1 MKNRIRFAVT
11 ALAIILFAAC
21 FFVSCSDDVIV
32 NKDNDHSYAEVLES
46 NGAFVYNGQNYE
58 TLQGAI
64 DAAAKAES
72 QARAIDV
79 QKEAITVTG
88 NVKTREVVIP
98 ENADI
103 LMNLKG
109 FEVSFFDVQTNAIT
123 VGKNSSF
130 AAFNGTLA
138 MADKQEG
145 LVAISAGG
153 ENSKIELDSLKI
165 NAAGQTALLLDAGS
179 ATALSK
185 SVSVEGTVIAR
196 GGEANTTLAM
206 ENSLSDVKLRG
217 ASLIV
222 GGSGSAVITENSGEN
237 EFVVSPTATVID
249 QTGTIDPTVIE
260 DSICYIVRKGELLTF
275 GSLREAVASLEY
287 DNETIVFIANETS
300 TATESFTLS
309 RPATVE
315 LNVFSAGVNNIVL
328 ADGANLTITG
338 KAKNAKGTAYRS
350 FAGTITSA
358 EGAVASLVLN
368 SVEMMGSVDIS
379 GSLTATETVF
389 NSHLVANSGV
399 SLENSEVKADLA
411 IGSENGDVKL
421 TNVTGKAG
429 VISAPGKGK
438 DVTIDNSK
446 AKAALETGA
455 IVADDIVAVKGNV
468 DINVAVGEGVSGT
481 SLNSEYA
488 TFEGAAVLAG
498 KLTSADSVFEKTIR
512 AGEIEDEGSTF
523 KADLSALKGNL
534 VLTGS
539 YLDKVKEITSA
550 AGGNITIVKSSGSI
564 GKIETQAPDTEA
576 KSEAS
581 GSVVVDN
588 SESEEAIVI
597 GDITAIGDI
606 TLTGN
611 DDDATIL
618 TVTGSVSGK
627 DFKAK
632 SCTFDSTGE
641 TATITASTVR
651 VDGSVFADGA
661 KKISKPFYSIE
672 TTGKDSEAAYSLAIY
687 SSTGRLGALNAKDGS
702 VVVDN
707 SESEK
712 AIVIGDITAKDEIYT
727 TGTKDFYLIVSGTV
741 TAGTTVT
748 DIDGTIFEKDIT
760 ANGDITLTGSK
771 FVTENEAKPAIT
783 SIAGNI
789 LMTKVTG
796 TTGALSASGTGND
809 VTINNKDSGLITT
822 GSITADDAVSLTGR
836 TGNVVTAGAVQAV
849 SLNASYAAVTGLV
862 SLSGNLTSANSVFE
876 SAISAAT
883 VVDAGST
890 FKSAILTKAN
900 GGGAKFTGSVFASTD
915 AQPVAVL
922 SLSGNI
928 EMTGVTGK
936 SGNLRSDLGSVTI
949 DNAQNT
955 APFETGA
962 IKAAEAVSITGNTS
976 TNVVIGADNEGL
988 SVKASILDIVY
999 ATVKGK
1005 VELSGKLS
1013 SGNSVFEAEV
1023 SAASVKDNGS
1033 WFYSDI
1039 TATTEDVTL
1048 TGSTIDSVLAPYP
1061 TVTSVL
1067 GNIVMTGVS
1076 GTTGALSASGTGNDV
1091 TINNKDSGLI
1101 TTGSIT
1107 ADDAVSLTGRT
1118 GNVVTAGA
1126 VQAVSLNASYAAVTG
1141 LVSLSGNLTSANSVF
1156 ESAISAATV
1165 VDAGS
1170 TFKSA
1175 ILTKANGGGAKFTG
1189 SVFASTDAQPVA
1201 VLSLSGNIE
1210 MTGVTGKSGNL
1221 RSDLGSVTIDNAQ
1234 NTAPFETGA
1243 IKAAEAV
1250 SITGNTSTNVVIG
1263 ADNEGLS
1270 VKASILDIVYATV
1283 KGTVTLTGDMT
1294 SEKSVFNGAIKADAV
1309 VDVDSSFYAAIDA
1322 GSDVTLT
1329 GSVFYNSAPVTSS
1342 GNILM
1347 TKVTGTAGALT
1358 ASSVGMDITIN
1369 NADAD
1374 AVLTTGAI
1382 TADDAVSITGESSTV
1397 NVSVNGKV
1405 KGNTLDAVYVTVN
1418 NGYDVEIYGEMSSA
1432 NSVFN
1437 GEVSA
1442 DTIVDAGSTFSGA
1455 FAITADEDIVFE
1467 NTKFVD
1473 SPSVSSE
1480 SGDILMTKVTG
1491 SVGALAAYDITI
1503 NNEKATAELT
1513 TGAITAENDISVT
1526 GAMSFGPGGI
1536 SYNLTVGGNVRG
1548 ASLDA
1553 VYANFSSENG
1563 YLNVSGDVT
1572 LSRST
1577 FKNSPNVLSRAG
1589 NISLTE
1595 VSGEVG
1601 VLRVFASS
1609 VTIDNAQISSALTTN
1624 SIYADTVSVMGRLIN
1639 NANSVTV
1646 AGVSASTLD
1655 VTYSTVTGEIDL
1667 SGNLTASYSTFSGT
1681 VEILGNLTS
1690 SYSTF
1695 SDSAKVSAN
1704 AVVDTNSTIIG
1715 DITAENDIT
1724 FENSYFYVSAEIESK
1739 NGNIEMTKTTGAV
1752 RTITA
1757 SAYGSDVTINNAL
1770 ATDKFTTGRLTAG
1783 DAVSVTGNSDHVLTV
1798 AGVSASTLVAD
1809 FATFSDSIN
1818 AKYEVSLTNSVFA
1831 ESADVISSSGSITM
1845 TKVTGLAG
1853 AITASSV
1860 NINNAEAAAKL
1871 ETGVITATDGVTV
1884 NGNSRYNVTVAGVSG
1899 SSLDAVYAVFSG
1911 DIETSGEVSISESAF
1926 NSADADVKSSSDSI
1940 ILTKVT
1946 GTAGT
1951 LTANGV
1957 TINNADVQLQGTVET
1972 SLTTGAIEAVG
1983 DVSVTGNSKH
1993 AVEVGG
1999 VSGSAL
2005 DVTYAIVTGDV
2016 KLTGDL
2022 TSSYARFSNA
2032 VALSGNLE
2040 SVNTTFEG
2048 NVTAATITAERGFFI
2063 RNTNVNSTTSITAT
2077 SGDVT
2082 LTGSMLS
2089 GVNVASRN
2097 GKIEMTNV
2105 ITETLLPAAGTLKA
2119 SVVTIDNAQA
2129 TGSLRTGAI
2138 EAVGGEVTVTG
2149 SSSHPVTVG
2158 GVTGNTLDA
2167 AYATIKGAVTLSG
2180 DLTAVNSAFEEGIV
2194 GVSGDLTAT
2203 DSDFSGVVSAS
2214 TITAERGSFAGGVT
2228 ATTGDV
2234 KLSGTKFSSSSA
2246 DVKSAFGNIEMTK
2259 VTGTAGSLEA
2269 TNVTI
2274 SNADA
2279 TETLE
2284 TGEIKAVGAV
2294 DLTGN
2299 STYGV
2304 TAAGVS
2310 GTTLETTYATVTG
2323 GVGLSGALTSTD
2335 SVFKGNVSATVITDE
2350 RGTFGDENA
2359 TEQITVTATTG
2370 NVILNGSVFNG
2381 AGVTST
2387 EGSILM
2393 TKVIRTAGDLEA
2405 YSVTI
2410 NNDQTSDALETG
2422 VINSVGAVK
2431 VTGNSKYPVTV
2442 GGVTGTK
2449 LDADYAV
2456 ISGDIE
2462 VATGG
2467 VTLTDSKF
2475 ENEADVTA
2483 TLGNITMTKVTG
2495 TAGDLSAYDAV
2506 TIDNSKVLGT
2516 TNTLSTGEIEANG
2529 AITLKGNDGHIVTVE
2544 KVNGQAT
2551 MVADYVSVSEE
2562 TILYGDLTSS
2572 NSTFYGWVSAAT
2584 IEDTRSE
2591 FSGAV
2596 YVVGDV
2602 KLTGSTFNSNVAD
2615 VLSWTGDIVMTGV
2628 SGTAGSLTTY
2638 GDEKTITIDN
2648 SKSFA
2653 PLTTGAVRSASAVPG
2668 AVTVTGNAYRQ
2679 VTVDGSITGTTLVA
2693 NYANLMGSINTK
2705 TSVTA
2710 SNCTVGDGTTDDD
2723 VTSTTVSITGS
2734 RMKLDRL
2741 AADSVTITSPVLYAT
2756 TPSSVSSIVAKN
2768 LSVTAENDK
2777 FSVGTVAA
2785 SRMIS
2790 IAGGTFTG
2798 EFTFSGSADST
2809 ISAGKFE
2816 GAFSHTGSAT
2826 LAISGG
2832 FFTGTGS
2839 VQSLESGTTT
2849 IDGTY
2854 SSTWDVVFD
2863 NLSITGG
2870 TAIIKSGYF
2879 EAANATQL
2887 NNLSAYISQTSVSSS
2902 KFVDIAYTGST
2913 IGYGSDAKTLNMP
2926 NSVKKVVVSF
2936 PESGSVI
2943 KDHLDF
2949 NYPNNSTYPDT
2960 VELKGCIVLEDNSYS
2975 IYSYNDRPLN
2985 NKSGYSIVYEPSGSS
3000 LIRINGVDQGDYYS
3014 YTYYTP

>member
-98 ENADI
+98 ENAEI

-153 ENSKIELDSLKI
+153 ENSYIELDSLKI

-196 GGEANTTLAM
+196 GGEANTKLAM

-222 GGSGSAVITENSGEN
+222 EGSGSAVITENSGEN

-249 QTGTIDPTVIE
+249 QTGTIDPKVIE

-287 DNETIVFIANETS
+287 DNETIVFITTETS

-315 LNVFSAGVNNIVL
+315 LNGFSAGVNNIIL

-399 SLENSEVKADLA
+399 SLENSEVKADLD

-468 DINVAVGEGVSGT
+468 DINVAVGDGVSGT
-481 SLNSEYA
+481 SLKAQYA
-488 TFEGAAVLAG
+488 TFEGAAVLEG
-498 KLTSADSVFEKTIR
+498 KLTSADSVFEETIR

-576 KSEAS
+576 ESEAS

-588 SESEEAIVI
+588 SESEKAIVI

-611 DDDATIL
+611 NKDATIL

-627 DFKAK
+627 DFKAE

-651 VDGSVFADGA
+651 VDCSVFADGD

-702 VVVDN
+702 VFVEEGLSVLVTG
-707 SESEK
+707 S
-712 AIVIGDITAKDEIYT
+712 ITAKDEIHT
-727 TGTKDFYLIVSGTV
+727 TVTKDIYLIVSGDIAGASLYANYTSVNGNVELSKNLNSGYSYFAGTV

-760 ANGDITLTGSK
+760 ADGDITLTGSK
-771 FVTENEAKPAIT
+771 FVTENEEKPAIT
-783 SIAGNI
+783 STAGNI

-796 TTGALSASGTGND
+796 TAGALEAVN
-809 VTINNKDSGLITT
+809 VTINNDKATDTLTT
-822 GSITADDAVSLTGR
+822 GAITAADAVKV
-836 TGNVVTAGAVQAV
+836 TGNSTYKVTVASVSGT
-849 SLNASYAAVTGLV
+849 SLNASYTTVEGVV
-862 SLSGNLTSANSVFE
+862 SLTGSLTSVNSVFE
-876 SAISAAT
+876 KAISAAT
-883 VVDAGST
+883 VVDNGST
-890 FKSAILTKAN
+890 FKSVVFTNA
-900 GGGAKFTGSVFASTD
+900 GGGDAKFTGSVFAST
-915 AQPVAVL
+915 AVNVT
-922 SLSGNI
+922 SMSGNI
-928 EMTGVTGK
+928 EMTKV
-936 SGNLRSDLGSVTI
+936 SGTSGQLHSAQGSVTI
-949 DNAQNT
+949 DNSEAKET
-955 APFETGA
+955 LTTGA
-962 IKAAEAVSITGNTS
+962 IKAKDAVSIKGKS
-976 TNVVIGADNEGL
+976 SVINVVVEAIEEEEKW
-988 SVKASILDIVY
+988 SVKASTLDTVY
-999 ATVKGK
+999 ATV
-1005 VELSGKLS
+1005 
-1013 SGNSVFEAEV
+1013 N
-1023 SAASVKDNGS
+1023 
-1033 WFYSDI
+1033 
-1039 TATTEDVTL
+1039 
-1048 TGSTIDSVLAPYP
+1048 
-1061 TVTSVL
+1061 
-1067 GNIVMTGVS
+1067 
-1076 GTTGALSASGTGNDV
+1076 
-1091 TINNKDSGLI
+1091 
-1101 TTGSIT
+1101 
-1107 ADDAVSLTGRT
+1107 
-1118 GNVVTAGA
+1118 
-1126 VQAVSLNASYAAVTG
+1126 
-1141 LVSLSGNLTSANSVF
+1141 
-1156 ESAISAATV
+1156 
-1165 VDAGS
+1165 
-1170 TFKSA
+1170 
-1175 ILTKANGGGAKFTG
+1175 
-1189 SVFASTDAQPVA
+1189 
-1201 VLSLSGNIE
+1201 
-1210 MTGVTGKSGNL
+1210 
-1221 RSDLGSVTIDNAQ
+1221 
-1234 NTAPFETGA
+1234 
-1243 IKAAEAV
+1243 
-1250 SITGNTSTNVVIG
+1250 
-1263 ADNEGLS
+1263 
-1270 VKASILDIVYATV
+1270 
-1283 KGTVTLTGDMT
+1283 GTVTLTGDMT
-1294 SEKSVFNGAIKADAV
+1294 SKKSVFNESIAADAV
-1309 VDVDSSFYAAIDA
+1309 VDVDSSFYAAIVA

-1347 TKVTGTAGALT
+1347 TKVTGEVGTLTAAEGKSIEINNLEAGA
-1358 ASSVGMDITIN
+1358 A
-1369 NADAD
+1369 
-1374 AVLTTGAI
+1374 LTTGNIEAGNKVVVKGGVAVTQRVTVDGTVNAVSLDATYAI
-1382 TADDAVSITGESSTV
+1382 IDDEVTLNGGGLIADYTRFTVNGDVVSAYAVDIKNSFVMGCISATENVTVENSEFDGAPDIASEAGDIEMTNVTGDVGTLTADGEGK
-1397 NVSVNGKV
+1397 NVTIANAKADGTLKTDNIKAGK
-1405 KGNTLDAVYVTVN
+1405 
-1418 NGYDVEIYGEMSSA
+1418 DV
-1432 NSVFN
+1432 
-1437 GEVSA
+1437 
-1442 DTIVDAGSTFSGA
+1442 
-1455 FAITADEDIVFE
+1455 
-1467 NTKFVD
+1467 
-1473 SPSVSSE
+1473 
-1480 SGDILMTKVTG
+1480 
-1491 SVGALAAYDITI
+1491 
-1503 NNEKATAELT
+1503 
-1513 TGAITAENDISVT
+1513 SVT
-1526 GAMSFGPGGI
+1526 GAVTQRV
-1536 SYNLTVGGNVRG
+1536 TVDGTVRG
-1548 ASLDA
+1548 INFNA
-1553 VYANFSSENG
+1553 VNTTVNGPVYLSGGLTSSNAVFNG
-1563 YLNVSGDVT
+1563 TIHAATVIDSRSTFNADVRSIGDVT
-1572 LSRST
+1572 LSVSS
-1577 FKNSPNVLSRAG
+1577 FGANAADVLSFSGNIEMTRVTGTAG
-1589 NISLTE
+1589 NVRTN
-1595 VSGEVG
+1595 GG
-1601 VLRVFASS
+1601 S
-1609 VTIDNAQISSALTTN
+1609 VTIDNTQAYGTLTTGT
-1624 SIYADTVSVMGRLIN
+1624 ITATGAVSVTGRLYN
-1639 NANSVTV
+1639 NANSITV
-1646 AGVSASTLD
+1646 AGVSGASLDVVYVTLD
-1655 VTYSTVTGEIDL
+1655 GEVNL
-1667 SGNLTASYSTFSGT
+1667 TGNLNSTNSVYT
-1681 VEILGNLTS
+1681 VN
-1690 SYSTF
+1690 
-1695 SDSAKVSAN
+1695 AKVSAYTV
-1704 AVVDTNSTIIG
+1704 ADTNSTVIG
-1715 DITAENDIT
+1715 DITAEYDIT
-1724 FENSYFYVSAEIESK
+1724 FENSVFSATSDIVSK

-1752 RTITA
+1752 GTITA

-1770 ATDKFTTGRLTAG
+1770 ATAEFTTGKISAG
-1783 DAVSVTGNSDHVLTV
+1783 NAVSVTGNSDR
-1798 AGVSASTLVAD
+1798 
-1809 FATFSDSIN
+1809 
-1818 AKYEVSLTNSVFA
+1818 K
-1831 ESADVISSSGSITM
+1831 
-1845 TKVTGLAG
+1845 
-1853 AITASSV
+1853 
-1860 NINNAEAAAKL
+1860 
-1871 ETGVITATDGVTV
+1871 
-1884 NGNSRYNVTVAGVSG
+1884 VTVAGVAGSTLDAVFAIFNGAIEVKNDVTLTNSEFADGASVTSLYGNIELTTVSG
-1899 SSLDAVYAVFSG
+1899 TAGALAATNVTIDNTQIKGTNTLTTGAITALEAVSVTGNAGHIVNVAGVLSSSLDAVYASFSG
-1911 DIETSGEVSISESAF
+1911 DISTSGEVTISESAF
-1926 NSADADVKSSSDSI
+1926 TSGNANIKSSLDNI
-1940 ILTKVT
+1940 VLTKVT

-2005 DVTYAIVTGDV
+2005 DVTYAIVTGGV

-2022 TSSYARFSNA
+2022 TAMNSGLEGIVGVSGDLTATDSAFLDA
-2032 VALSGNLE
+2032 VS
-2040 SVNTTFEG
+2040 
-2048 NVTAATITAERGFFI
+2048 AATITAERGFFI
-2063 RNTNVNSTTSITAT
+2063 RNTNVNSTTSITAI

-2082 LTGSMLS
+2082 LTGSRLS
-2089 GVNVASRN
+2089 GVNVVSRN

-2105 ITETLLPAAGTLKA
+2105 INETINETLLPAGTLKA

-2149 SSSHPVTVG
+2149 SSSHPVTVA

-2167 AYATIKGAVTLSG
+2167 VYTIISGETKLSG
-2180 DLTAVNSAFEEGIV
+2180 DLTAMNSGFEDKV
-2194 GVSGDLTAT
+2194 GVSGDLTAS
-2203 DSDFSGVVSAS
+2203 DSDFTGAVSAS
-2214 TITAERGSFAGGVT
+2214 TITAERGSFAGVVT

-2246 DVKSAFGNIEMTK
+2246 NVKSAFGNIEMTK
-2259 VTGTAGSLEA
+2259 VTGTAGSLTA

-2279 TETLE
+2279 TGKLS
-2284 TGEIKAVGAV
+2284 TGAIKAVGAV

-2310 GTTLETTYATVTG
+2310 GSTLETTYATVTG
-2323 GVGLSGALTSTD
+2323 AVGLSGALTSTD
-2335 SVFKGNVSATVITDE
+2335 SVFYGNVSATVITDE
-2350 RGTFGDENA
+2350 RGTFGGNENA
-2359 TEQITVTATTG
+2359 TITATTG
-2370 NVILNGSVFNG
+2370 DVTLTGSVFKG
-2381 AGVTST
+2381 SGVTSSA
-2387 EGSILM
+2387 GGILM
-2393 TKVIRTAGDLEA
+2393 TKVTGTAGALEA

-2410 NNDQTSDALETG
+2410 NNDQTSAALVTG
-2422 VINSVGAVK
+2422 AINSVGAVK
-2431 VTGNSKYPVTV
+2431 VTGNSKYYVTV
-2442 GGVTGTK
+2442 GGVKGTE
-2449 LDADYAV
+2449 LEADYAV

-2462 VATGG
+2462 VATGD
-2467 VTLTDSKF
+2467 VTLRDSKF
-2475 ENEADVTA
+2475 DDNNAKVTS

-2495 TAGDLSAYDAV
+2495 TAGDLSAYVAV
-2506 TIDNSKVLGT
+2506 TIDNTKVLGT
-2516 TNTLSTGEIEANG
+2516 ADTLSTGKIEANG
-2529 AITLKGNDGHIVTVE
+2529 AITLTGNDGHIVTVRN
-2544 KVNGQAT
+2544 VNGQAT
-2551 MVADYVSVSEE
+2551 MVADYVSVSEK

-2572 NSTFYGWVSAAT
+2572 NSTFVGRVSAAT
-2584 IEDTRSE
+2584 IKDTRSE

-2596 YVVGDV
+2596 YGVGDV
-2602 KLTGSTFNSNVAD
+2602 KLTGSKFNSNVAD

-2628 SGTAGSLTTY
+2628 FGTAGSLTTY
-2638 GDEKTITIDN
+2638 GDAKTITIDN

-2668 AVTVTGNAYRQ
+2668 DVTVTGNAYFGAGNVKVGAISGKTVVVDYATVTGAITASGDVTLTDSVFDTEDGVTSTADSILMTNVTGRVGNLTASATGMDITINNAEAKASLTTGAITADDTVTVTGNAYRQ

-2693 NYANLMGSINTK
+2693 NYARLTGSIDTK

-2734 RMKLDRL
+2734 RIKLDSL
-2741 AADSVTITSPVLYAT
+2741 VADSVTITSPVLYDENS
-2756 TPSSVSSIVAKN
+2756 SSVSSIVAKD

-2798 EFTFSGSADST
+2798 AFTFSGSANST

-2816 GAFSHTGSAT
+2816 GAFSHTGSAA
-2826 LAISGG
+2826 L
-2832 FFTGTGS
+2832 
-2839 VQSLESGTTT
+2839 T

-2854 SSTWDVVFD
+2854 SSTDGWDVVFD

-2870 TAIIKSGYF
+2870 TAIIKSGKF
-2879 EAANATQL
+2879 MAKDADQL
-2887 NNLSAYISQTSVSSS
+2887 NNIGASISQTTSSDT
-2902 KFVDIAYTGST
+2902 KFVELVYTSNSIGSS
-2913 IGYGSDAKTLNMP
+2913 YLNLNGSNVMKAVVNFGSPLLAAGKLEISYP
-2926 NSVKKVVVSF
+2926 NSVELRGKIQLNGS
-2936 PESGSVI
+2936 SGEVW
-2943 KDHLDF
+2943 
-2949 NYPNNSTYPDT
+2949 
-2960 VELKGCIVLEDNSYS
+2960 SYGRKL
-2975 IYSYNDRPLN
+2975 NDKN
-2985 NKSGYSIVYEPSGSS
+2985 GYSIVYEYDSTKRIDPSGTGPY
-3000 LIRINGVDQGDYYS
+3000 IYEYP
-3014 YTYYTP
+3014 TT